1 MILKFE
7 EIEKKYIDG
16 VNVQVDLG
24 VFVDTWMIVKK
35 KNGTRA
41 DVGSILG
48 MSVTDVQ
55 ITEDKIRGFKVN
67 LPNLKIAV

>member
-16 VNVQVDLG
+16 VNVKVDLG
-24 VFVDTWMIVKK
+24 TFVDAWMIVKK
-35 KNGTRA
+35 KKGTRA
-41 DVGSILG
+41 DVGSMLN
-48 MSVTDVQ
+48 MSIIEVQ

-67 LPNLKIAV
+67 LPDLRVST